1 MTPTSPKTASHIGAR
16 PTPARSRTAT
26 FTAIANAMF
35 CLAIPQGAAGDA
47 DGRGDPRGHVVHEG
61 HVRRLDGRVRA
72 HGAHGDPHVRS
83 RQHGGVVD
91 AVALAA
97 VPGGAQLIHERGVAH
112 GDPPAVDGRDDA
124 LAGDLGRLQDG
135 AVVALAGEGV
145 SQRLRDGVRGV
156 ALDVRGKVQEPV
168 FVLHAGVH
176 RHHLE
181 DALGIA
187 SSNQP
192 ALPASSGRRVSTTSS
207 PVVGLVRQAPSR
219 PQATGSASVS
229 PRWRRILSSGSA
241 CSIEL
246 RYFVTFDIQDKR

>member
-72 HGAHGDPHVRS
+72 HGAHGDPPVRA

-91 AVALAA
+91 AVAHEGER
-97 VPGGAQLIHERGVAH
+97 GGAQLAHERGVAH

-135 AVVALAGEGV
+135 AVVSPAGEGV

-168 FVLHAGVH
+168 FVLDVMVY

-192 ALPASSGRRVSTTSS
+192 ALSASSGRGVSTTSS
-207 PVVGLVRQAPSR
+207 PVVGLTSDRFRLARRRSARR
-219 PQATGSASVS
+219 PS
-229 PRWRRILSSGSA
+229 PRGGAGSSPRVRPARLS
-241 CSIEL
+241 
-246 RYFVTFDIQDKR
+246 